1 MPKTS
6 AAKIRR
12 QTRSALDP
20 RLSQAR
26 EASFAFET
34 PRSGWIRGIRTA
46 LGMSAADLANR
57 IGVDTSTVLR
67 MERGESRG
75 TIQLSTL
82 KRAAEAL
89 NCDLVYALVPRE
101 SLAKSVRVQA
111 EKRAAKMMAPIEH
124 TMKLEDQSVPEYLT
138 EESREELI
146 AAWQRKIGL
155 WSE

>member
-1 MPKTS
+1 
-6 AAKIRR
+6 
-12 QTRSALDP
+12 
-20 RLSQAR
+20 
-26 EASFAFET
+26 
-34 PRSGWIRGIRTA
+34 
-46 LGMSAADLANR
+46 
-57 IGVDTSTVLR
+57 